1 MEFSKIWQNR
11 IEPNTFVVFGY
22 WHPLTRFLSASP
34 HHYLILQM
42 VIQIRDIAANAMFSQ
57 KLLDQRRM
65 MALLI
70 IELTLRN

>member
-1 MEFSKIWQNR
+1 
-11 IEPNTFVVFGY
+11 
-22 WHPLTRFLSASP
+22 
-34 HHYLILQM
+34 M

-70 IELTLRN
+70 IELTLRNWTNRWFFSVCMAPLVYKLLNYIKKFLDAEPMRYGP